1 MLYSCK
7 SNVDFTVGEG
17 DADAPSSEFGAE
29 VGIVVGVSMMTSLV
43 GLDVSTG
50 SAATGF
56 GVGSSVDSSVGYAV
70 RIAGLWDG
78 DGVANV
84 GFMVEGGGVDGE
96 FCGGVVG
103 GAIVGLL
110 EGGGD
115 DWIWILF
122 GETSILR
129 IIAVELCMDVEF
141 VAGPSANKNHTAKT
155 LTNENTENTM
165 GKLTDVSWSVGT
177 LVVVTPNS
185 SNSQLPPLVGKYTR
199 KLTL

>member
-1 MLYSCK
+1 MLISCK

-17 DADAPSSEFGAE
+17 DADSPSSEFGAKVGIE
-29 VGIVVGVSMMTSLV
+29 VGVTMTTLLV

-56 GVGSSVDSSVGYAV
+56 GVGSSVDISVGYGV

-78 DGVANV
+78 DGVADE

-96 FCGGVVG
+96 FCGGVVV

-110 EGGGD
+110 DGGDD

-122 GETSILR
+122 GGTFFVR
-129 IIAVELCMDVEF
+129 IIVGELCMDVEC
-141 VAGPSANKNHTAKT
+141 VAGPSANEYHTAKT
-155 LTNENTENTM
+155 LTIEKAENTM
-165 GKLTDVSWSVGT
+165 CKLTDVSISVGT
-177 LVVVTPNS
+177 LVVVAPRS
-185 SNSQLPPLVGKYTR
+185 SNSQLPPSVGKYT
-199 KLTL
+199 